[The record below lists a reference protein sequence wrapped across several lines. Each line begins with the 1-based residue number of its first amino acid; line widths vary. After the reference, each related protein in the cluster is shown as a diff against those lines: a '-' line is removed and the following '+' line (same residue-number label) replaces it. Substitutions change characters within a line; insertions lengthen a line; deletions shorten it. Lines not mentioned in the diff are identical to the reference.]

1 MSAYNYN
8 AKKSVGIINEIIE
21 MENAARELVKGAQR
35 ENDGL
40 QKKISE
46 SLEEYKAAQKED
58 AQKQIDA
65 VRAAEEAAAKQKAGQ
80 IYMELEQKL
89 EKLKKITAENI
100 DMWVEEIY
108 SAITAPTALEKEKTD
123 QDYECI

>member
-1 MSAYNYN
+1 MSVYGYN
-8 AKKSVGIINEIIE
+8 AKKSVEIINEIIE

-46 SLEEYKAAQKED
+46 ILEEFREAQKED

-65 VRAAEEAAAKQKAGQ
+65 ARAAEEAAARQKTAQ
-80 IYMELEQKL
+80 IYMEREQKL

-100 DMWVEEIY
+100 DTWVEEIY
-108 SAITAPTALEKEKTD
+108 SAITAPTALDKSKTD
-123 QDYECI
+123 